1 MCDGLAQI
9 GWCKLQTPF
18 EHANGVG
25 DDRHSYAFDGHR
37 KKKWNGSDEPYG
49 EQWATGDV
57 IGTLIDISNK
67 EIMFWRNNKFLGVA
81 FSNIETGKNRAYF
94 PAISMEKG
102 MRVAFNFG

>member
-1 MCDGLAQI
+1 
-9 GWCKLQTPF
+9 
-18 EHANGVG
+18 
-25 DDRHSYAFDGHR
+25 
-37 KKKWNGSDEPYG
+37 
-49 EQWATGDV
+49 V

-102 MRVAFNFG
+102 MRVAVNFGQSPLRQTINSTVLAINEPDCHINGYYNASVQLIEQFKNYIMAF